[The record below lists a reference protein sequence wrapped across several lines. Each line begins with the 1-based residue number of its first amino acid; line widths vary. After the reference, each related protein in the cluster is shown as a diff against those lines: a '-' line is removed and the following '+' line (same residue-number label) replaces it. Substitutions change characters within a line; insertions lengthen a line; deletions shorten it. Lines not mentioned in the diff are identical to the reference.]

1 MRAFSEHAEA
11 SLTSSEQPPC
21 SDHMRSSTFSLLYT
35 MSIMGKAPTM
45 KVQGYDFVKAMGKMR
60 AESSNPIVTLRV

>member
-1 MRAFSEHAEA
+1 
-11 SLTSSEQPPC
+11 
-21 SDHMRSSTFSLLYT
+21 

-45 KVQGYDFVKAMGKMR
+45 KVQDYDFVKAMGKMR